1 MTAAHDPIVIVA
13 FARTPMG
20 GFQGALSGVKATDL
34 GAASVKAA
42 VERVQGDLSNKEKVK
57 EALLAKEVE
66 TVFGPMPFDPR
77 NNQAILDIYVN
88 EIKEGAGGPVNQVI
102 HTYKAVRDPGPVA

>member
-1 MTAAHDPIVIVA
+1 MPGEMGTAGYVTGQVI
-13 FARTPMG
+13 
-20 GFQGALSGVKATDL
+20 
-34 GAASVKAA
+34 KAA
-42 VERVQGDLSNKEKVK
+42 VERVEGDLSNKEKVK

-88 EIKEGAGGPVNQVI
+88 EIKEGTGGVPVNQVI
-102 HTYKAVRDPGPVA
+102 HTYKGVRDPGPVA

>member
-1 MTAAHDPIVIVA
+1 MPGEMGTAGYVTGQVI
-13 FARTPMG
+13 
-20 GFQGALSGVKATDL
+20 
-34 GAASVKAA
+34 KAA
-42 VERVQGDLSNKEKVK
+42 IERVQGDLSNKEKVK

-88 EIKEGAGGPVNQVI
+88 EIKDSTGGPVNQVI